1 MNIFGIGTQELIF
14 LLILAFLLL
23 GPEESV
29 TVARSLGRLLRKVY
43 MSTTWRL
50 IARLRYELENI
61 VREEIRKAGL
71 EELER
76 LQREGVWPP
85 PELNPDI
92 GTLLAEPPTPKPAAA
107 AEVHP
112 ATTVSPAP
120 VAGAEASP
128 RNAE

>member
-29 TVARSLGRLLRKVY
+29 TVARGLGRLLRKLY
-43 MSTTWRL
+43 MSTAWRV
-50 IARLRYELENI
+50 IARLRYELETI

-76 LQREGVWPP
+76 LQREGAWPP
-85 PELNPDI
+85 NPELDLDV
-92 GTLLAEPPTPKPAAA
+92 GSLLAESAKTAAVEARPASGTAAPSSPETKAAPPN
-107 AEVHP
+107 
-112 ATTVSPAP
+112 
-120 VAGAEASP
+120 AS
-128 RNAE
+128 